1 MATNIV
7 SIIMQYL
14 TPDVIGRIADAL
26 GLDRGSAQTAVGTAV
41 PALLAGLCNVA
52 ALPGGA
58 QKLAESAKQQAG
70 LLEGLSSS
78 SGGTTTANLADS
90 GSRMLSSLFGGTHN
104 ALAAPI
110 AKAAGLST
118 GEGASLLGMLAPVVM
133 GAIAKQ
139 QGGRSIDA
147 GGIESLLAAQKDN
160 IVAALPSGVLNQ
172 LGSSGL
178 LAALGG
184 VGGMAG
190 AAAGQTERAAAQAA
204 QGVADAGS
212 RAARATSYAAQS
224 VADSANRA
232 TRTAPTPSLNWMFW
246 AVPLI
251 AIAALLGYLMSRP
264 AEQMAEQA
272 ATTGQSVTV
281 RGVDLGKQVGDTF
294 ANLQTSLSDIKD
306 RASAEANL
314 PRLQQ
319 VSTQIDTVRGSV
331 QQLTPEQRK
340 VIAGIVNPKMSSVN
354 RMFDQ
359 VLAIPGVEEV
369 LKPTVDSLKTELAAL
384 NSAN

>member
-78 SGGTTTANLADS
+78 IGGTTATGLAET
-90 GSRMLSSLFGGTHN
+90 GSRMLSSLFGGTQN

-118 GEGASLLGMLAPVVM
+118 GEGTSLLGMLAPVVM

-139 QGGRSIDA
+139 QGGRSVDA
-147 GGIESLLAAQKDN
+147 GGIESLLAAQRDN

-184 VGGMAG
+184 VGGMAS
-190 AAAGQTERAAAQAA
+190 AAAG
-204 QGVADAGS
+204 
-212 RAARATSYAAQS
+212 
-224 VADSANRA
+224 
-232 TRTAPTPSLNWMFW
+232 
-246 AVPLI
+246 
-251 AIAALLGYLMSRP
+251 
-264 AEQMAEQA
+264 
-272 ATTGQSVTV
+272 
-281 RGVDLGKQVGDTF
+281 
-294 ANLQTSLSDIKD
+294 
-306 RASAEANL
+306 
-314 PRLQQ
+314 
-319 VSTQIDTVRGSV
+319 
-331 QQLTPEQRK
+331 
-340 VIAGIVNPKMSSVN
+340 
-354 RMFDQ
+354 
-359 VLAIPGVEEV
+359 
-369 LKPTVDSLKTELAAL
+369 
-384 NSAN
+384 